1 MKKAIVGLAAV
12 AAVVALRPLI
22 KRRMLQKMRDHCEQ
36 MMGQCTARSEATGHE
51 AMGPEAMRQK
61 MREHR
66 GHMAAQHEE
75 RGEPVTT
82 V

>member
-36 MMGQCTARSEATGHE
+36 MMSQCTASSEATGHE

-61 MREHR
+61 MREHC
-66 GHMAAQHEE
+66 GQMAAEHEE
-75 RGEPVTT
+75 RGEPVATA
-82 V
+82 